1 VQLVASKEYRHAV
14 RVAGVD
20 LKGTMSLLYGLTGIK
35 GIGFRLAKAIIQV
48 TGLDP
53 NMKIGF
59 LTDKDVKKIEEVLS
73 NPTEFG
79 IPSWMLNRRK
89 DYATGQD
96 LHLTGSDLFLTI
108 KSDIDRMKSIKSWRG
123 IRHALGLKVRGQR
136 TRTTGRGGRTIGVT
150 KKKKK

>member
-1 VQLVASKEYRHAV
+1 MVSREYRHAV
-14 RVAGVD
+14 RVASVD
-20 LKGTMSLLYGLTGIK
+20 LKGTMSLLYGLTGIR

-53 NMKIGF
+53 NMKVGF

-73 NPTEFG
+73 NPVEYG

-96 LHLTGSDLFLTI
+96 LHLTGSDLVLTT
-108 KSDIDRMKSIKSWRG
+108 KSDINRMKKIKSWKG